1 MRFMDTDKQEIVKIH
16 LRNLQSQMTELYEK
30 IIVENVTHFENPE
43 LIDEFEGLAEQFHKD
58 DFDLRQI
65 GLTGCIYDD
74 VCPEYVVC
82 CCNWCSAL
90 GLWNEELRKAERKY
104 NGRS

>member
-1 MRFMDTDKQEIVKIH
+1 MRFMDTDKQEKVKVH
-16 LRNLQSQMTELYEK
+16 LKDLQSRMTEQYEK
-30 IIVENVTHFENPE
+30 IIVENASHFENPE
-43 LIDEFEGLAEQFHKD
+43 LIDEYEGLAEQFHKD

-65 GLTGCIYDD
+65 GLTGCIHDD

-104 NGRS
+104 NES

>member
-30 IIVENVTHFENPE
+30 IIVENVTHFEIPE

>member
-1 MRFMDTDKQEIVKIH
+1 MRFMDTDKQEIVKVH
-16 LRNLQSQMTELYEK
+16 LRNLQSRMTELYEK
-30 IIVENVTHFENPE
+30 IIVENATHFENPK
-43 LIDEFEGLAEQFHKD
+43 LIDEYEGLAEQFHKD

-65 GLTGCIYDD
+65 GLTGCIHDD

-90 GLWNEELRKAERKY
+90 GLWNEELKKAERKY
-104 NGRS
+104 NGTS